1 MPARELLRG
10 CRHGA
15 TAPEGGPLER
25 FKPSIDWGNELVAS
39 TWWIVEVWA
48 ISAAC
53 VLATAVLLIR
63 YTTWAK
69 KFWAVTG
76 DYFTGRAS
84 LPVWATLAVL
94 LLSVILEVRI
104 AVLLSYYNNDLF
116 SALQM
121 AFHGAGANDAAQRN
135 SGIHGFWVAIGI
147 FCILAAIHIARIL
160 FDTYLTQCFIIR
172 WRVWLTDRLTA
183 DWLTGRAYYRG
194 RFAEPSI
201 DNPDQRIQQDI
212 DVFTTGIGTG
222 PNVPSYYSQS
232 ILLFRAVNSVAS
244 VASFAVILWRLSG
257 PLTLFGVEIPKALFW
272 IVIAYVLTASVIA
285 FRIGHPL
292 IRLSFRNEQTNA
304 AFRYALVRL
313 REAAEA
319 VGFYRGENAERE
331 QLNSRFAAIIANYRR
346 YVRRT
351 LGLIGWNYTVTE
363 TILPLPYVLQAPRLF
378 AGTIKLG
385 DVTQS
390 AGAFGKIESG
400 LSFFRNAYSQFASYN
415 AAIIRLHGLMEV
427 NERARALPV
436 LPAEPSRDGSVELD
450 GVEVRT
456 PAGGRLIDR
465 LDLRL
470 DCGDSL
476 VITGASGSGKTTLLR
491 SLAEL
496 WPAATGV
503 WRRPADDHETMFLS
517 QLPYLPLGDLRT
529 VVSYPAR
536 SGDIADERL
545 REVLTRVSLP
555 HLRDRLHEEQDWAK
569 VLSPGEQQRV
579 AFARVLLT
587 RPKAVFF
594 DEATSAMDEGLA
606 VTMYELLRAELPDT
620 TVVSV
625 SHRSSLE
632 AHHQHHL
639 ELLGGG
645 AWRLERLAAK
655 P

>member
-1 MPARELLRG
+1 
-10 CRHGA
+10 
-15 TAPEGGPLER
+15 
-25 FKPSIDWGNELVAS
+25 
-39 TWWIVEVWA
+39 
-48 ISAAC
+48 
-53 VLATAVLLIR
+53 
-63 YTTWAK
+63 
-69 KFWAVTG
+69 
-76 DYFTGRAS
+76 
-84 LPVWATLAVL
+84 
-94 LLSVILEVRI
+94 
-104 AVLLSYYNNDLF
+104 LF
-116 SALQM
+116 
-121 AFHGAGANDAAQRN
+121 G
-135 SGIHGFWVAIGI
+135 
-147 FCILAAIHIARIL
+147 
-160 FDTYLTQCFIIR
+160 
-172 WRVWLTDRLTA
+172 
-183 DWLTGRAYYRG
+183 
-194 RFAEPSI
+194 
-201 DNPDQRIQQDI
+201 
-212 DVFTTGIGTG
+212 
-222 PNVPSYYSQS
+222 
-232 ILLFRAVNSVAS
+232 AVNSVAS

-257 PLTLFGVEIPKALFW
+257 PLTLFGVQIPRALFW
-272 IVIAYVLTASVIA
+272 IVIAYVLTASVVA

-313 REAAEA
+313 RDAAEA

-331 QLNSRFAAIIANYRR
+331 QLNSRFVAIIANYRR

-363 TILPLPYVLQAPRLF
+363 TILPLPFVLQAPRLF

-415 AAIIRLHGLMEV
+415 AAIIRLHGLVEA

-436 LPAEPSRDGSVELD
+436 LPAEPSRDDSVELD

-456 PAGGRLIDR
+456 PAGERLIDP

-470 DCGDSL
+470 ERGDSL
-476 VITGASGSGKTTLLR
+476 VITGSSGSGKTTLLR

-503 WRRPADDHETMFLS
+503 WRRPAEDHETMFLS

-536 SGDIADERL
+536 SGDIVDERL

-555 HLRDRLHEEQDWAK
+555 HLRERLDEEQDWAK

-606 VTMYELLRAELPDT
+606 LAMYELLRAELPAT

-645 AWRLERLAAK
+645 AWRLERLAAT

>member
-1 MPARELLRG
+1 MEK
-10 CRHGA
+10 
-15 TAPEGGPLER
+15 
-25 FKPSIDWGNELVAS
+25 FKPSIDWGNQVVTSA
-39 TWWIVEVWA
+39 WWILEAWA

-53 VLATAVLLIR
+53 VLVIGVLLIR
-63 YTTWAK
+63 YTTWARR
-69 KFWAVTG
+69 FWRITG

-104 AVLLSYYNNDLF
+104 AVLLSYYNNDLY

-121 AFHGAGANDAAQRN
+121 AFQGVGAHNAAQRG

-147 FCILAAIHIARIL
+147 FCILAVIHILRIL
-160 FDTYLTQCFIIR
+160 FDTYLTQRFIIS
-172 WRVWLTDRLTA
+172 WRVWLTDRLTG
-183 DWLTGRAYYRG
+183 DWLAGRAYYRG
-194 RFAEPSI
+194 RFIEPAI

-222 PNVPSYYSQS
+222 PNVPTYYSQS
-232 ILLFRAVNSVAS
+232 MLLFGAVNSVAS

-272 IVIAYVLTASVIA
+272 VVIAYVLTASLIA

-313 REAAEA
+313 RDSAEA
-319 VGFYRGENAERE
+319 VGFYRGEQAERS
-331 QLNSRFAAIIANYRR
+331 QLSARFVAVIANYRR

-351 LGLIGWNYTVTE
+351 LGLIGWNYSVTE
-363 TILPLPYVLQAPRLF
+363 TILPLPFVLQAPRLF

-390 AGAFGKIESG
+390 AGAFGRIESG

-415 AAIIRLHGLMEV
+415 AAIIRLDGLIEA
-427 NERARALPV
+427 NERARELPV
-436 LPAEPSRDGSVELD
+436 LTTEPSPDDAVELD

-456 PAGGRLIDR
+456 PDGDRLIDPLDVR
-465 LDLRL
+465 LER
-470 DCGDSL
+470 GESM

-496 WPAATGV
+496 WSATTGR
-503 WRRPADDHETMFLS
+503 WSRPAEAHATMFLS

-536 SGDIADERL
+536 SGDINDERL
-545 REVLTRVSLP
+545 RDVLTRVSLP
-555 HLRDRLHEEQDWAK
+555 HMRDRLDEEQDWAK

-587 RPKAVFF
+587 TPQAVFL
-594 DEATSAMDEGLA
+594 DEGTSAMDEGLA
-606 VTMYELLRAELPDT
+606 LAMYELLRAELPDT
-620 TVVSV
+620 IVVSV

-632 AHHQHHL
+632 AHHQHRL
-639 ELLGGG
+639 ELLGDG
-645 AWRLERLAAK
+645 AWQLDRVAAQR
-655 P
+655 